1 MIAAF
6 IFFRIIKSCK
16 SRTGAAEPGAGAD
29 FACTLPGLPVRA
41 GIYCEAK
48 IIQAAPTAKFIWRLW
63 PCGLF
68 SGEIGA
74 RTAYLRPVLSSSP
87 AVLLR
92 HALFP
97 RHAESLP
104 PPPCPFPSARRSSLA
119 PSRPSDYLLPA
130 PASFPAPAFSRTSVL
145 FGLLSPV
152 STLLMADY
160 PLLYLPCPGIPFLG
174 IRPPRPRPSSSL
186 LVPSC
191 PFLSLLLPVSSP
203 PLYSLFPA
211 PAVPAVF
218 SGGRRF
224 WHENA
229 KYFYIW
235 EIIVN
240 FLLLLAFN
248 VK

>member
-74 RTAYLRPVLSSSP
+74 RTAYLRPVLSSCS
-87 AVLLR
+87 
-92 HALFP
+92 
-97 RHAESLP
+97 
-104 PPPCPFPSARRSSLA
+104 PPPCPVSSARRVAALLRYVRSLRHAAPLSPHRGHRITCCPPLHRFPPRPFPGHPPGIHPTHDRLPSSVSALPRYSLSWHPPFPV
-119 PSRPSDYLLPA
+119 PSRP
-130 PASFPAPAFSRTSVL
+130 
-145 FGLLSPV
+145 
-152 STLLMADY
+152 
-160 PLLYLPCPGIPFLG
+160 
-174 IRPPRPRPSSSL
+174 
-186 LVPSC
+186 
-191 PFLSLLLPVSSP
+191 FLSRLVP

-211 PAVPAVF
+211 PAVPVVF
-218 SGGRRF
+218 LGGRRF

-229 KYFYIW
+229 KYLFIW

>member
-6 IFFRIIKSCK
+6 IFFRIFESCK

-48 IIQAAPTAKFIWRLW
+48 IIQAAPTANLFGG
-63 PCGLF
+63 CGRAVYF
-68 SGEIGA
+68 PGKSA
-74 RTAYLRPVLSSSP
+74 PVRHTSAPSSS

-104 PPPCPFPSARRSSLA
+104 SSAMSCFLGTPSLCPPPPCPFPSARRFSLA

-130 PASFPAPAFSRTSVL
+130 PASFPAPAFSRNPPGIHPTHDR
-145 FGLLSPV
+145 LLS
-152 STLLMADY
+152 SASA
-160 PLLYLPCPGIPFLG
+160 LPRYSLSWH
-174 IRPPRPRPSSSL
+174 PPRPRPSRPFSSL

-191 PFLSLLLPVSSP
+191 PVSSLLCIPCFRPRPCRSFFWEAGDFGMKMRNT
-203 PLYSLFPA
+203 SLF
-211 PAVPAVF
+211 
-218 SGGRRF
+218 G
-224 WHENA
+224 
-229 KYFYIW
+229 K
-235 EIIVN
+235 
-240 FLLLLAFN
+240 
-248 VK
+248 

>member
-1 MIAAF
+1 M
-6 IFFRIIKSCK
+6 
-16 SRTGAAEPGAGAD
+16 
-29 FACTLPGLPVRA
+29 
-41 GIYCEAK
+41 
-48 IIQAAPTAKFIWRLW
+48 
-63 PCGLF
+63 PCFLG
-68 SGEIGA
+68 
-74 RTAYLRPVLSSSP
+74 TQ
-87 AVLLR
+87 
-92 HALFP
+92 
-97 RHAESLP
+97 SLCP
-104 PPPCPFPSARRSSLA
+104 PPPCPVSSARRVSALLRHVRSLRHA
-119 PSRPSDYLLPA
+119 ASLSPHRGHRITCCPPLHRFPPRP
-130 PASFPAPAFSRTSVL
+130 FPGIR
-145 FGLLSPV
+145 PV
-152 STLLMADY
+152 STLLMTDY

-174 IRPPRPRPSSSL
+174 IRPPPPAPALPRPFSSLLVPSCPFLSLLVPSCPFLSL

-211 PAVPAVF
+211 PAVPVVF

-229 KYFYIW
+229 KYFFIW

>member
-29 FACTLPGLPVRA
+29 FACTLPGPPVRA

-74 RTAYLRPVLSSSP
+74 RTAYLRPVLFCCPPPPCPVSSARRVS
-87 AVLLR
+87 ALLC
-92 HALFP
+92 HVLFP
-97 RHAESLP
+97 RHAAPLSPHRGHRITCCP
-104 PPPCPFPSARRSSLA
+104 PLHRFPPRPFPGHPPGIHPTHDRLPSSVSALPRYSLSWHPPFPV
-119 PSRPSDYLLPA
+119 PSRP
-130 PASFPAPAFSRTSVL
+130 
-145 FGLLSPV
+145 
-152 STLLMADY
+152 
-160 PLLYLPCPGIPFLG
+160 
-174 IRPPRPRPSSSL
+174 
-186 LVPSC
+186 
-191 PFLSLLLPVSSP
+191 FLSRLVP

-211 PAVPAVF
+211 PAVPVVF
-218 SGGRRF
+218 LGGRRF

-229 KYFYIW
+229 KYFFIW